1 MLELTVVFADLT
13 GSTGVFESLG
23 NAKATQAITRLTQ
36 WIGEVCKARDGR
48 VVKNLGDGVL
58 MVFTKNLSAIEAVTE
73 MQRVHQDRIRNWP
86 EQLKMRLQV
95 GMARGDIVEQ
105 DGDCFGDA
113 VNVASRLSDLSGPE
127 QILATDSV
135 IRELGYDSMV
145 RFRCLGAMDIR
156 GRSEACVVHRIEWQS
171 DIMSAFLTQP
181 ASLTPLPVATP
192 AAPPATIR
200 LSWLDSYAVYTSDRL
215 PIFLGRDKASQ
226 FVVQDPRVSRWHSK
240 ISWRAGKYYLEDVS
254 SYGTWVRFS
263 DNPVIVAL
271 RRQECLLL
279 QEGEIALGASFDDFT
294 APIVS
299 FNFDAACLGA
309 NGSNFSGA
317 AD

>member
-36 WIGEVCKARDGR
+36 WIGEVCEARNGR

-58 MVFTKNLSAIEAVTE
+58 MVFSKNLSAIEAVTE

-135 IRELGYDSMV
+135 IRELSYDSMV

-156 GRSEACVVHRIEWQS
+156 GRTEACVVHRIEWQS
-171 DIMSAFLTQP
+171 DVMSAFLTQP
-181 ASLTPLPVATP
+181 ASLTLLPVVATP
-192 AAPPATIR
+192 ATQSATIA
-200 LSWLDSYAVYTSDRL
+200 LSWLDTRALFTSDRL

-263 DNPVIVAL
+263 DNPAIVAL

-279 QEGEIALGASFDDFT
+279 QEGEIALGASFEDFT
-294 APIVS
+294 APTVS
-299 FNFDAACLGA
+299 FNFVAL
-309 NGSNFSGA
+309 
-317 AD
+317 